1 MVSQTLF
8 EGTIVMIG
16 VVGVT
21 AMGFNGRKEKS
32 GSIIGLAKAFICF
45 FHKMALVVLSCL

>member
-45 FHKMALVVLSCL
+45 FS